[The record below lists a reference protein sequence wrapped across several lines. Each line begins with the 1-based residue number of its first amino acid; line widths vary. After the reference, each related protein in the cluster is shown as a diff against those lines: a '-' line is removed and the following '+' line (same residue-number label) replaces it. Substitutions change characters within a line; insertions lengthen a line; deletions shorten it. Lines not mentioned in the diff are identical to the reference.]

1 MENSHDQSTT
11 VLFLNNE
18 TREFMN
24 TYRVKRGLSG
34 FCGSP
39 DLFGV
44 GVDVGVN

>member
-24 TYRVKRGLSG
+24 TYRVKMG
-34 FCGSP
+34 
-39 DLFGV
+39 LFGFYGSSELFGI